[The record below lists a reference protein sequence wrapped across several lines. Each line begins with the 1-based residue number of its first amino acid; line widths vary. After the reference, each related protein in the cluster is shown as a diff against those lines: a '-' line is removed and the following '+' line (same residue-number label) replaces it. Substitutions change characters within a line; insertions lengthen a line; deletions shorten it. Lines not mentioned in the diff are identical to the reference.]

1 MVKKICVYTCIMG
14 KYDNLNEI
22 SEDVYESNIDYYCF
36 TNNKNI
42 KSDTWK
48 VIYIENNQLSNQL
61 LARKIK
67 ILGNNIVEKYDIT
80 VWIDGNTIIKKKI
93 SEFLEKEIKLNKYD
107 ISSFR
112 HRFRDCIYDEAV
124 ECVKLKK
131 DNKEII
137 KKQVE
142 FLKKEKYPRH
152 NGLYETGILV
162 RKNNK
167 LVKNVMELWY
177 TMVSNYSIRDQLS
190 FNYIIYKTKI
200 KTQTINMDVTENNY
214 FNIISHIKN
223 NKIDSYRAYFGKDDS
238 YAKFNYDLDIQGKYE
253 IYNDK
258 YTAKLKVPVDT
269 QYIKFEITDV
279 KGVFFNNVEIKT
291 KLLKEYKI
299 NNYLEIKGKKYFYHI
314 IPYIDLYGDFKKDE
328 LITISLE
335 MKKIDEYNYNILI
348 LDYNDEYQKTLIKL
362 NEIKEDIENKN
373 NVLQLSQKNNS
384 VLRKKNKLLIKE
396 KKDLNDKIEKQLN
409 KINELEVKY
418 QRVINSKG
426 WKLLEKLRKI
436 KNSI

>member
-1 MVKKICVYTCIMG
+1 MNNKKKCVYTCITG
-14 KYDNLNEI
+14 NYDNLNEI
-22 SEDVYESNIDYYCF
+22 SKEIYEDNIDYYCF

-48 VIYIENNQLSNQL
+48 VIYIEDKELSNNL
-61 LARKIK
+61 LSRKIK
-67 ILGNNIVEKYDIT
+67 ILGNDIVDKYDTTI
-80 VWIDGNTIIKKKI
+80 WIDGNTIIKKKI
-93 SEFLEKEIKLNKYD
+93 SEFLKNEIDLKKYD
-107 ISSFR
+107 IASFK
-112 HRFRDCIYDEAV
+112 HRFRNCIYDEAI

-131 DNKEII
+131 DNKDII
-137 KKQVE
+137 KKQVD
-142 FLKKEKYPRH
+142 FLKNDKYPEN

-167 LVKNVMELWY
+167 YVKQTMQLWY
-177 TMVSNYSIRDQLS
+177 EMVSNYSIRDQLS
-190 FNYIIYKTKI
+190 FNWVIYKTGI

-258 YTAKLKVPVDT
+258 YTAKLKAPVDT

-299 NNYLEIKGKKYFYHI
+299 ISMKHQ
-314 IPYIDLYGDFKKDE
+314 
-328 LITISLE
+328 LI
-335 MKKIDEYNYNILI
+335 ILI
-348 LDYNDEYQKTLIKL
+348 
-362 NEIKEDIENKN
+362 
-373 NVLQLSQKNNS
+373 
-384 VLRKKNKLLIKE
+384 
-396 KKDLNDKIEKQLN
+396 KIL
-409 KINELEVKY
+409 
-418 QRVINSKG
+418 
-426 WKLLEKLRKI
+426 
-436 KNSI
+436 